1 MVDFST
7 SKPFQ
12 SEGKEVRNCIV
23 RGYFKLAKTIP
34 KLVEIKKGTAQE
46 IILAVPFLVKIL
58 RGSSSLSQSM
68 NECFVIIHVLF

>member
-23 RGYFKLAKTIP
+23 RGYFELAKTIP
-34 KLVEIKKGTAQE
+34 KLVGYYTIKKA
-46 IILAVPFLVKIL
+46 LP
-58 RGSSSLSQSM
+58 
-68 NECFVIIHVLF
+68 